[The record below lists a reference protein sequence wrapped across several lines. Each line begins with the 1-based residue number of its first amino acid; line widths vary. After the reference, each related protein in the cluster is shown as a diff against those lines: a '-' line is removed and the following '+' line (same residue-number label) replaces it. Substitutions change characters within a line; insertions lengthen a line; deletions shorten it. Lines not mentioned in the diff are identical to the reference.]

1 MLIMDYHTKKELQK
15 CSNVLINSNDDR
27 FNYLFSREDNQLDNN
42 ETIIPM
48 SEYDYGVVR
57 DKGDEFELDKITPLS
72 LASLTSLEEAEIWYR
87 QKYPGLP
94 DEYHGIMAR
103 YSFGELLTKKE
114 IKNTYKKY
122 KKKNKDLPVGL
133 QIKTA
138 PPGEKIKV
146 VFD

>member
-1 MLIMDYHTKKELQK
+1 MDYHLKKELQK
-15 CSNVLINSNDDR
+15 CSTVLINSNDER
-27 FNYLFSREDNQLDNN
+27 FNYMFSKNDNQLDSQ

-57 DKGDEFELDKITPLS
+57 AAGNAFELDQITPLS
-72 LASLTSLEEAEIWYR
+72 LASLSSLEEAELWYR
-87 QKYPGLP
+87 QKYPSLP

-114 IKNTYKKY
+114 LKNTYKKY

-133 QIKTA
+133 QIKTGTKED
-138 PPGEKIKV
+138 PIKV
-146 VFD
+146 IFD